1 MKVRNI
7 VMVNFMNHVDEIRAK
22 KLPTVLSFALK
33 CNMDE
38 LSKMVPAYQEAYAKA
53 EKEGGMAKQELIVKE
68 INVNIQTVAK
78 NVFEKMDSDSRFDA
92 LSGIEFEAIE
102 FMIEK

>member
-1 MKVRNI
+1 MKIRNI
-7 VMVNFMNHVDEIRAK
+7 TMVNFMNHVDEIRVK

-33 CNMDE
+33 CNTDE
-38 LSKMVPAYQEAYAKA
+38 FAKLVPAYQEAYAKA
-53 EKEGGMAKQELIVKE
+53 EKEGGMAKQELVMKE

-78 NVFEKMDSDSRFDA
+78 DVFEKMDSDSRFDV
-92 LSGIEFEAIE
+92 LSGIELEAID